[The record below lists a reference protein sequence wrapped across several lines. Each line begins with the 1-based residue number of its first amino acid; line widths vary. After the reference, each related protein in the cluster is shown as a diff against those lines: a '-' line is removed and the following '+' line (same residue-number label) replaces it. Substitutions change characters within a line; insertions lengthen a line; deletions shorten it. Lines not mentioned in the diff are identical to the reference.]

1 MAENKTIRL
10 TNAAQERLEKALE
23 SYRQE
28 ILNVLEQE
36 KFVPGE
42 EVIEGTAADVDA
54 IARRIKYGK
63 TKRVELRRFYAQIF
77 TLIGGLLLAAGLL
90 YPQFKEISS
99 NPVQMV
105 LIVGGI
111 YLGGAGLFLYRMIS
125 VRYSSKITPDDED
138 LRERIANLERLLR
151 EKREVT
157 GEKK

>member
-1 MAENKTIRL
+1 MAEDKKIRL
-10 TNAAQERLEKALE
+10 TNAAQERLEEALE
-23 SYRQE
+23 SYKQE

-36 KFVPGE
+36 RFVPGE

-90 YPQFKEISS
+90 YPQFKGIFS
-99 NPVQMV
+99 NPVQIV

-125 VRYSSKITPDDED
+125 VRYSSKITSNDKD

-157 GEKK
+157 GEKE